1 MAKTKDITVTNLGT
15 QAIADIVASGGKL
28 TYTKA
33 VLSSQDFSE
42 DSLDQVKGVTTLTA
56 VKEAQISNLGGT
68 GSNTVLSASF
78 DNTGLKQ
85 DLRFSS
91 VGWFAKKDNGN
102 EFLFAIS
109 RFDGIQVLGVPEPGT
124 SENQGITMQVGLNIS
139 QGQVTVVQTQAGVA
153 KVSDVTQAVNSLTER
168 LNNFDTN
175 KANKSDVYTKQDI
188 DSKVYDKSTIDN
200 ILSRSFFNKQ
210 GMDKSGNLTGI
221 RANATKQADGGYS
234 FNIWSND
241 WTASKLKDVMNQ
253 VNSLDTNKANK
264 ADVYDKSTVD
274 QKVNDA
280 KSSAKDLD
288 LTQYAKAA
296 DVQGIRNLISNLRPD
311 NNAETLPDGYDLN
324 NHFQGWRRAINTD
337 IKNRPWDTKTDTLY
351 FGGNIAGDDGLLQIA
366 INIGK
371 DSLSLPK
378 IAVRS
383 FAWGRWTTWS
393 TVADTNDI
401 NNLNNIINTLSGNN
415 MLNSPDFNGVISAGS
430 YYVANP
436 GANRPPNA
444 SWGNLVVFGG
454 KNGGSY
460 RIEQLYF
467 PDDSSPVYYRMKVDG
482 EWHAWKQLAD
492 NDSINILQ
500 NGFNNLNANKAD
512 KAQVNIAGWI
522 FRQIQNSNSWSDIFG
537 INNPNN
543 VLTSL
548 RIDAGGSGPL
558 LNDYAAGVGFGG
570 ADTKAVLS
578 VAYQSH
584 QARITGGN
592 GSGPVWSEDVAW
604 KSDINNLQNQITELK
619 ETQPQIR
626 TFSNE
631 TDAMNWQKAA
641 PSGQI
646 RIAMIQG

>member
-42 DSLDQVKGVTTLTA
+42 DSLDQIKSVTTLTA
-56 VKEAQISNLGGT
+56 AKEAQISNLGGT
-68 GSNTVLSASF
+68 GSNTILSASF

-91 VGWFAKKDNGN
+91 VGWFAKKDNGS

-124 SENQGITMQVGLNIS
+124 NENQGITMQIGLNIS

-200 ILSRSFFNKQ
+200 ILSHSFFNKQ
-210 GMDKSGNLTGI
+210 GMNQQGNVVGI
-221 RANATKQADGGYS
+221 RANATKQADGGYA

-288 LTQYAKAA
+288 LTQCAKAA
-296 DVQGIRNLISNLRPD
+296 DVQDIRNLISNLRPD

-444 SWGNLVVFGG
+444 NWGNLVVFGG

-467 PDDSSPVYYRMKVDG
+467 SDDSSPVYYRMKVDG

-537 INNPNN
+537 VNNPNN

-548 RIDAGGSGPL
+548 RIDSGGSGPL